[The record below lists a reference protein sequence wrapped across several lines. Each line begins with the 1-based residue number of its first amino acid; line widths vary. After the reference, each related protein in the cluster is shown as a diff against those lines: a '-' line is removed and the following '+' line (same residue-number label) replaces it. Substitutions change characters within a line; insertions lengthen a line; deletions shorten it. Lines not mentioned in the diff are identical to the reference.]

1 MSENFEDE
9 GVKPC
14 DTCSVYSGL
23 TMCQVLYE
31 LLLNVLTLL
40 PVVKTVGSGV
50 GLPEFKCWCCHWPCH

>member
-1 MSENFEDE
+1 MSEDFEDE
-9 GVKPC
+9 GVKPY

-40 PVVKTVGSGV
+40 RVVKT
-50 GLPEFKCWCCHWPCH
+50 GLWSWVA